1 MASLESNRTPDA
13 SGSFEASGCSF
24 NRGFIACP
32 LIVESFVSKESACTT
47 VAEARRTLFGL
58 WIASSSTVINGTDY
72 GSAYRTGFPS
82 TVRFLL
88 SKGARSDGA
97 EEMAQAA
104 WTLGWE
110 RVHQLRNDSLLRT
123 WVNTIALNLYRR
135 MIREEKRREPLL
147 ERTGGSRTCLAKID
161 LSTLLSRCC
170 PADRALLTAQMN
182 GATTSEMASRVGTT
196 RAAVRVRLTRAR
208 QAARRLLAC

>member
-13 SGSFEASGCSF
+13 SGSFEASGWVSTEVSLLVF
-24 NRGFIACP
+24 ELLNRSSRKDMGLHDCGRS
-32 LIVESFVSKESACTT
+32 LETT
-47 VAEARRTLFGL
+47 VWTVNCFHF
-58 WIASSSTVINGTDY
+58 SVINGTDY

-88 SKGARSDGA
+88 SRGARSDGA

-110 RVHQLRNDSLLRT
+110 RVHQLRNESLLRT

-135 MIREEKRREPLL
+135 MIREERRREPLL
-147 ERTGGSRTCLAKID
+147 ERTGGSRTCLEKID